1 MKKFLDFGKK
11 LIPVRV
17 LGADISQFAIV
28 MHSAGA
34 KKGAPVVPPWTGK
47 AARILKS
54 YIYRICGAELCVYYD
69 IYPLKREHEILIGG
83 TIRACDETAHE
94 KFSDDEYA
102 ILTKSGNLII
112 NGGKRGVLYGVY
124 TFLEKYCGVRY
135 LTDTVEKLAD
145 TEAVEIGEICERFN
159 PVFEY
164 RELCDWNAW
173 DPDFSVKMKINGTFV
188 RKLREEDGFGVGYAG
203 GTAGL
208 VHTFH
213 ELVPPEK
220 YYREHPE
227 YYALDANGNRDP
239 SGLCFANEEMFS
251 VLSENAEQW
260 LKAEKSPTMI
270 SVSINDGNTF
280 CQCEKCREI
289 YGRGGND
296 TDALLEFVNKFARKI
311 RETYPEILVDTIS
324 YGETEQPPRIVR
336 PEQNVIVR
344 VCTWCAGNYT
354 IAQALHSKET
364 AEDAILD
371 RTRLAAE
378 RIQKL
383 SELVS
388 KIYVWDYPYCYHII
402 NCHYPVLGV
411 MRENYRF
418 FAQHGV
424 KGIFVN
430 GETDTADF
438 VGLKV
443 YLLSKLLYDPYMSE
457 EEFAAHAEDFL
468 YGFYGRGGKYIAQF
482 LQYAASLG
490 RKGKA
495 YSSLSSHADIYGLKL
510 REDGTYDDTFIRK
523 GQSYFEKALACAETD
538 AERARI
544 KKASLV
550 LDSFELYYCMDH
562 VMRKGSAEKQAEMI
576 GRNKKYYED
585 IVAAGIPRITEN
597 TFFPVVKNFRQ
608 SPVEWEYWDAQCL
621 AGDRNNENYARE
633 LYLLLPVQAAK
644 GSVVSGDY
652 LCKTNNENECGYF
665 SYWSGGGFAETG
677 KNFSW
682 ESTREEWQP
691 VSIKGATVTD
701 VYEFSERKGIPLDDI
716 RIGLIPRQQK
726 GILVKIEKMDAGAY
740 LFIRKK
746 EENL

>member
-1 MKKFLDFGKK
+1 
-11 LIPVRV
+11 
-17 LGADISQFAIV
+17 
-28 MHSAGA
+28 
-34 KKGAPVVPPWTGK
+34 
-47 AARILKS
+47 
-54 YIYRICGAELCVYYD
+54 
-69 IYPLKREHEILIGG
+69 
-83 TIRACDETAHE
+83 
-94 KFSDDEYA
+94 
-102 ILTKSGNLII
+102 
-112 NGGKRGVLYGVY
+112 
-124 TFLEKYCGVRY
+124 
-135 LTDTVEKLAD
+135 
-145 TEAVEIGEICERFN
+145 
-159 PVFEY
+159 
-164 RELCDWNAW
+164 
-173 DPDFSVKMKINGTFV
+173 
-188 RKLREEDGFGVGYAG
+188 
-203 GTAGL
+203 
-208 VHTFH
+208 
-213 ELVPPEK
+213 
-220 YYREHPE
+220 
-227 YYALDANGNRDP
+227 
-239 SGLCFANEEMFS
+239 
-251 VLSENAEQW
+251 
-260 LKAEKSPTMI
+260 
-270 SVSINDGNTF
+270 
-280 CQCEKCREI
+280 
-289 YGRGGND
+289 
-296 TDALLEFVNKFARKI
+296 
-311 RETYPEILVDTIS
+311 
-324 YGETEQPPRIVR
+324 
-336 PEQNVIVR
+336 
-344 VCTWCAGNYT
+344 
-354 IAQALHSKET
+354 
-364 AEDAILD
+364 
-371 RTRLAAE
+371 
-378 RIQKL
+378 
-383 SELVS
+383 
-388 KIYVWDYPYCYHII
+388 
-402 NCHYPVLGV
+402 
-411 MRENYRF
+411 
-418 FAQHGV
+418 
-424 KGIFVN
+424 
-430 GETDTADF
+430 
-438 VGLKV
+438 
-443 YLLSKLLYDPYMSE
+443 MSE

-682 ESTREEWQP
+682 ESTREEWQS
-691 VSIKGATVTD
+691 VSIKGAMVTD